1 MAAMKSRM
9 SRQERR
15 RLGMGLLFASPWI
28 VGFLGLT
35 VYPVILSFY
44 YSLNVYTTFGQPM
57 QWVGM
62 ANYVELLTQDDL
74 FWVSLYNTLYM
85 VVIGIPFHIILAIL
99 LALLLNMNLRG
110 VSVYRTIFYLPT
122 IVPIVATS
130 VLWMWVFNPEY
141 GLINAALSELGIRGP
156 GWLTDPGLAKPSLIL
171 MGVWTIG
178 GTLVIFL
185 AGLQA
190 IPRQLYDAAMIDG
203 AGTLHQVRHITLPML
218 SAVIFFNV
226 VVGVIGGFQIF
237 TQAFIMTNGGPLDA
251 TLFYALYL
259 YQNAFRY
266 FKMPYASAMAWIL
279 FLIVIVATLIV
290 FRSSARLVYYE
301 GEER

>member
-1 MAAMKSRM
+1 
-9 SRQERR
+9 
-15 RLGMGLLFASPWI
+15 MGLLFASPWI
-28 VGFLGLT
+28 VGFLGFT

-44 YSLNVYTTFGQPM
+44 YSLNVYTTFGQSM
-57 QWVGM
+57 QWVGLT
-62 ANYVELLTQDDL
+62 NYVELLTQDDL
-74 FWVSLYNTLYM
+74 FWLSLYNTLYM
-85 VVIGIPFHIILAIL
+85 VVVGIPFHILLALL

-110 VSVYRTIFYLPT
+110 VSIYRTVFYLPT

-130 VLWMWVFNPEY
+130 ILWLWVFNPEY
-141 GLINAALSELGIRGP
+141 GLVNAVLGELGIHGP
-156 GWLTDPGLAKPSLIL
+156 GWLTDPDLAKPSLIL
-171 MGVWTIG
+171 MGAWTIG

-185 AGLQA
+185 AGLQD
-190 IPRQLYDAAMIDG
+190 IPRQLYEAAMIDG

-237 TQAFIMTNGGPLDA
+237 TQAYIMTHGGPLDA

-259 YQNAFRY
+259 YQNAFKY

-279 FLIVIVATLIV
+279 FLVVIAATLIV

>member
-1 MAAMKSRM
+1 MMSRM

-28 VGFLGLT
+28 VGFLVFT
-35 VYPVILSFY
+35 VYPVIMSFY
-44 YSLNVYTTFGQPM
+44 YSLHVYTTFGQPM
-57 QWVGM
+57 QWVGL

-85 VVIGIPFHIILAIL
+85 VVVGIPFHIMLAIL
-99 LALLLNMNLRG
+99 LAMLLNMNLRG
-110 VSVYRTIFYLPT
+110 VSIYRTIFYLPT

-130 VLWMWVFNPEY
+130 VLWMWVLNPEY
-141 GLINAALSELGIRGP
+141 GLVNAALGELGIHGP
-156 GWLTDPGLAKPSLIL
+156 GWLTDPELAKPSLIL

-185 AGLQA
+185 AGLQD

-259 YQNAFRY
+259 YQNAFKY

-279 FLIVIVATLIV
+279 FLIVIVATLV
-290 FRSSARLVYYE
+290 LFRSSARLVYYE

>member
-1 MAAMKSRM
+1 MISSM

-28 VGFLGLT
+28 FGFLGLT

-44 YSLNVYTTFGQPM
+44 YSLHVYTTFGQPM
-57 QWVGM
+57 QWVGLT
-62 ANYVELLTQDDL
+62 NYVELLTQDDL
-74 FWVSLYNTLYM
+74 FWLSLYNTLYM
-85 VVIGIPFHIILAIL
+85 VVVGIPFHIGLSIL

-110 VSVYRTIFYLPT
+110 VSIYRTIFYLPT

-141 GLINAALSELGIRGP
+141 GLVNAALSELGIHGP
-156 GWLTDPGLAKPSLIL
+156 GWLTNPVLAKPSLIL

-185 AGLQA
+185 AGLQD
-190 IPRQLYDAAMIDG
+190 IPRQLYEAAMIDG

-218 SAVIFFNV
+218 SGVIFFNV
-226 VVGVIGGFQIF
+226 VTGLIGGFQIF

-279 FLIVIVATLIV
+279 FLVVIVATLII

>member
-1 MAAMKSRM
+1 MMSRM

-28 VGFLGLT
+28 VGFLAFT

-57 QWVGM
+57 QWVGL

-85 VVIGIPFHIILAIL
+85 VVVGIPFHIILAIL
-99 LALLLNMNLRG
+99 LAMLLNMNLRG
-110 VSVYRTIFYLPT
+110 VSIYRTIFYLPT

-130 VLWMWVFNPEY
+130 VLWMWVLNPEY
-141 GLINAALSELGIRGP
+141 GLVNAALSELGIHGP
-156 GWLTDPGLAKPSLIL
+156 GWLTDPDLAKPSLIL

-185 AGLQA
+185 AGLQD

-226 VVGVIGGFQIF
+226 VVGVISGFQIF

-259 YQNAFRY
+259 YQNAFKY

-279 FLIVIVATLIV
+279 FLIVIVATLV
-290 FRSSARLVYYE
+290 LFRSSARLVYYE

>member
-1 MAAMKSRM
+1 MMSRM

-28 VGFLGLT
+28 VGFLAFT

-57 QWVGM
+57 HWVGL
-62 ANYVELLTQDDL
+62 ANYIELLTQDDL

-85 VVIGIPFHIILAIL
+85 VVIGIPFHIMLAIL
-99 LALLLNMNLRG
+99 LAMLLNMNLRG
-110 VSVYRTIFYLPT
+110 VSIYRTIFYLPT

-130 VLWMWVFNPEY
+130 VLWMWVLNPEY
-141 GLINAALSELGIRGP
+141 GLVNAALGELGIHGP
-156 GWLTDPGLAKPSLIL
+156 GWLTDPELAKPSLIL

-185 AGLQA
+185 AGLQD

-259 YQNAFRY
+259 YQNAFKY

-279 FLIVIVATLIV
+279 FLIVIVATLV
-290 FRSSARLVYYE
+290 LFRSSARLVYYE
-301 GEER
+301 GEDR

>member
-1 MAAMKSRM
+1 
-9 SRQERR
+9 
-15 RLGMGLLFASPWI
+15 MGLLFASPWI
-28 VGFLGLT
+28 VGFLVFT

-57 QWVGM
+57 QWVGLQ
-62 ANYVELLTQDDL
+62 NYVDLLTQDDL

-85 VVIGIPFHIILAIL
+85 VVIGIPFHIILAVL
-99 LALLLNMNLRG
+99 LALLLNMSLRG
-110 VSVYRTIFYLPT
+110 VSIYRTVFYLPT

-130 VLWMWVFNPEY
+130 VLWMWVLNPEY
-141 GLINAALSELGIRGP
+141 GLINAALSELGIHGP
-156 GWLTDPGLAKPSLIL
+156 GWLTDPELAKPSLIL

-185 AGLQA
+185 AGLQD

-203 AGTLHQVRHITLPML
+203 AGTLSQVRHITLPML

-259 YQNAFRY
+259 YQNAFKY

-279 FLIVIVATLIV
+279 FLIVIAATLIV
-290 FRSSARLVYYE
+290 FRTSARFVYYE

>member
-1 MAAMKSRM
+1 
-9 SRQERR
+9 
-15 RLGMGLLFASPWI
+15 MGLLFASPWI
-28 VGFLGLT
+28 VGFLVFT

-57 QWVGM
+57 QWVGLQ
-62 ANYVELLTQDDL
+62 NYVDLLTQDDL

-85 VVIGIPFHIILAIL
+85 VVIGIPFHITLAVL
-99 LALLLNMNLRG
+99 LALLLNMSLRG
-110 VSVYRTIFYLPT
+110 VSIYRTVFYLPT

-130 VLWMWVFNPEY
+130 VLWMWVLNPEY
-141 GLINAALSELGIRGP
+141 GLINAALAELGIHGP
-156 GWLTDPGLAKPSLIL
+156 GWLTDPELAKPSLIL

-185 AGLQA
+185 AGLQD

-203 AGTLHQVRHITLPML
+203 AGTLSQVRHITLPML

-237 TQAFIMTNGGPLDA
+237 TQAFIMTERGAAGRDALLRPLP
-251 TLFYALYL
+251 LSECLQVL
-259 YQNAFRY
+259 QNALRLRD
-266 FKMPYASAMAWIL
+266 AWIL
-279 FLIVIVATLIV
+279 FLIVIAATLIV
-290 FRSSARLVYYE
+290 FRTSARFVYYE

>member
-1 MAAMKSRM
+1 MIAKM

-28 VGFLGLT
+28 VGFLTFT

-44 YSLNVYTTFGQPM
+44 YSLHVYTVFGRPM
-57 QWVGM
+57 QWVGLE
-62 ANYVELLTQDDL
+62 NYVELLTQDEL
-74 FWVSLYNTLYM
+74 FWASLYNTLFM
-85 VVIGIPFHIILAIL
+85 VVFGIPFHIGLAIL
-99 LALLLNMNLRG
+99 MALLLNMNLRG
-110 VSVYRTIFYLPT
+110 LSIYRTIFYLPT
-122 IVPIVATS
+122 IVPVVATS
-130 VLWMWVFNPEY
+130 ILWMWVFNPEY
-141 GLINAALSELGIRGP
+141 GLINAVLAEFGIHGP
-156 GWLTDPGLAKPSLIL
+156 GWLTDPDLAKPSLIL
-171 MGVWTIG
+171 MGAWTIG

-185 AGLQA
+185 AGLQD
-190 IPRQLYDAAMIDG
+190 ISRQLYEAAMIDG

-218 SAVIFFNV
+218 SPVIFFNV
-226 VVGVIGGFQIF
+226 VVSVIGGFQIF
-237 TQAFIMTNGGPLDA
+237 TQSFIMTNGGPLDA

-266 FKMPYASAMAWIL
+266 FNMPYASAMAWIL
-279 FLIVIVATLIV
+279 FLIVIAATLIV